1 MIPSRHAHS
10 PQTVRRS
17 AKPLRLRLPR
27 VLHAELSAPA
37 DEMGVSM
44 NELVTYAVERIVREA
59 RAAYAALAQ
68 RVWAQKRER
77 RRKGGD
83 ALLAARDP

>member
-1 MIPSRHAHS
+1 
-10 PQTVRRS
+10 
-17 AKPLRLRLPR
+17 
-27 VLHAELSAPA
+27 
-37 DEMGVSM
+37 MGVSM